1 MDIIISNTAH
11 SKISPF
17 IKFIWEDQYQL
28 EFKFIWEDQYQLE
41 FVITIVWKSTA
52 IYHLHQ
58 YKTGT
63 KFLIVPSCH
72 SLSHKNYVSC
82 INFSS
87 TVYIAIAIWTT

>member
-28 EFKFIWEDQYQLE
+28 EF
-41 FVITIVWKSTA
+41 VITVVWKSTT

-72 SLSHKNYVSC
+72 NLSHKNYVSC